1 MLPAAVVT
9 PAMTYPSQ
17 TKEAK
22 KAYQR
27 EWYLKN
33 KERVLA
39 KSRAAYQKR
48 LQREGVCELCSKQ
61 GPIVW
66 DHCHAQGHFRG
77 WLCAQCN
84 TGLGMFRDNPDV
96 LRRAAAYIETRR
108 KPQEDTCPLSP

>member
-1 MLPAAVVT
+1 
-9 PAMTYPSQ
+9 MTYPSQ

-33 KERVLA
+33 KERIQA
-39 KSRAAYQKR
+39 KSRATYQKR
-48 LQREGVCELCSKQ
+48 SQREGICELCS
-61 GPIVW
+61 
-66 DHCHAQGHFRG
+66 G

-96 LRRAAAYIETRR
+96 LRRAAAYVETRR